1 MRFLRFRVGGR
12 EFLPGGRRG
21 CRGSP
26 GAGGP
31 VLEEGGGRPVVRR
44 EVRPPGRHREMLE
57 PWNRPDRAG
66 KTSRNGVP
74 IDPLAPGLLWE
85 PHDGCVAGLPVLL
98 QRLVFGGLD
107 RLARRLG

>member
-1 MRFLRFRVGGR
+1 MRFLRFRVDGR
-12 EFLPGGRRG
+12 EFLPG
-21 CRGSP
+21 
-26 GAGGP
+26 AGGG
-31 VLEEGGGRPVVRR
+31 VAVRQGRVDRFLEEGGGRPVMRR
-44 EVRPPGRHREMLE
+44 EVRPPGLHREMLE

-85 PHDGCVAGLPVLL
+85 PQDGCVAGLPVLL

-107 RLARRLG
+107 RLVRRLG